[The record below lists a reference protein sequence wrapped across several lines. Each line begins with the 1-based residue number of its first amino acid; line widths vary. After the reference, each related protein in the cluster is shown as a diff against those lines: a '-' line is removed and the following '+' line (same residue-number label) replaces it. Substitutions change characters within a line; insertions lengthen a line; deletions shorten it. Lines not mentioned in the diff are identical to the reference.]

1 MIIFRSLLAR
11 VDQGSPLE
19 KGGSTTAQQMDEMTE
34 LTGNVYID
42 CEYSLYMLTVDI
54 CIDGGYMC

>member
-1 MIIFRSLLAR
+1 M
-11 VDQGSPLE
+11 DQGSPLE